1 MSDVLDQAWSWFVGK
16 VIEWALGTLR
26 TMLVWWMS
34 DNSYSVRLT
43 GEKGGVLYS
52 LREHTNYLTVVM
64 AFAGFM
70 IAAIRIAIQR
80 NGEPFRAA
88 LSQFFQLAVIVL
100 TLATAVNLANIA
112 GDRYSYWILK
122 DLMPKGDTWI
132 ENWKSGISVLG
143 GHETDT
149 SFLLAFFA
157 LAATVGTSIQFGLM
171 LFRSGA
177 LIVLVGT
184 LPPLAAARFTAYGD
198 HAYRKCLG
206 WLISFILFKPVAA
219 TIYAAAL
226 KLLSSKSEADRLF
239 GLALIAGAVF
249 ALPATMRAIMP
260 AITESHSGFGIRQ
273 VGHFVFGSSAVNAGK
288 GVTVLDGA
296 GGAGVAMT
304 RGAGRVV
311 GRVLG
316 LGNNGPASRGSS
328 GGGAPSGSSGGGG
341 SGTASSGSS
350 GSGTGS
356 AGSGTGSAGSGT
368 ASSGSSGSGT
378 GSAGSGTGSSGSS
391 SWGTGGSGSSGSGSS
406 SWGTGGSW
414 GTGSSGS
421 SGSDSGSSGSG
432 GANSSHHGGPSGADG
447 GNGGSSDGNP

>member
-1 MSDVLDQAWSWFVGK
+1 
-16 VIEWALGTLR
+16 
-26 TMLVWWMS
+26 MLVWWMS

-43 GEKGGVLYS
+43 GEKGGLLYS

-70 IAAIRIAIQR
+70 IAAIRIAVQR
-80 NGEPFRAA
+80 NGEPFRVA

-100 TLATAVNLANIA
+100 TLATVVNLGNIA

-184 LPPLAAARFTAYGD
+184 LPPLAAARFTTYGD

-206 WLISFILFKPVAA
+206 WLISFVLFKPVAA

-260 AITESHSGFGIRQ
+260 AITESHSAFGIRQ

-288 GVTVLDGA
+288 GVTVLEGA

-316 LGNNGPASRGSS
+316 LGNNGPASRNSS
-328 GGGAPSGSSGGGG
+328 RGGTPSGSSGGGG
-341 SGTASSGSS
+341 SGFVSPGGS

-356 AGSGTGSAGSGT
+356 TGSGT
-368 ASSGSSGSGT
+368 ASSGSGASGAGSTGSGT
-378 GSAGSGTGSSGSS
+378 GGTGSGTG
-391 SWGTGGSGSSGSGSS
+391 GTGSGSGSSGSGSWGAGGSWAGDSGS
-406 SWGTGGSW
+406 SWGTGSSGSS
-414 GTGSSGS
+414 GSGGGSSGS

-432 GANSSHHGGPSGADG
+432 GANGSHHGGPSGADG
-447 GNGGSSDGNP
+447 GHGGSSDGNP